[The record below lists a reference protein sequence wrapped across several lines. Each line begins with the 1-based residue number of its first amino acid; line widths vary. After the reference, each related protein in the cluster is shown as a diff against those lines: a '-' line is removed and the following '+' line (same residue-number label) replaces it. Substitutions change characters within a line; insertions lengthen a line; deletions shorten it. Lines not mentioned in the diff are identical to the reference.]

1 MVVTRLGGGSGDK
14 ERNLDV
20 LERELIGAAD
30 GMDME
35 VGEREESRMTIRFL
49 ARVTG
54 QRWCYLLGRERGENW
69 EAPLWEVREPRILF
83 GE

>member
-1 MVVTRLGGGSGDK
+1 MGPARRPLRSFWCAMLVTRLGGGSGDK
-14 ERNLDV
+14 ERDLDV

-35 VGEREESRMTIRFL
+35 VGEREESRITIRFL

-54 QRWCYLLGRERGENW
+54 
-69 EAPLWEVREPRILF
+69 
-83 GE
+83 